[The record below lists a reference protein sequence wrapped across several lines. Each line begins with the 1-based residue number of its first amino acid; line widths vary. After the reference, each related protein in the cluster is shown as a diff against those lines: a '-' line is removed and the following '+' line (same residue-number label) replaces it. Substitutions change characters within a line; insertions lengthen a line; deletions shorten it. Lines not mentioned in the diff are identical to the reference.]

1 MNKFSLEHQLFI
13 KKYKKEKRIIYFFQI
28 MIITVF
34 LIIWEILGNC
44 HIINTFLFSSPS
56 KIINNLWSLLKNG
69 SLFVH
74 IGVTFIEVFLSFI
87 ISTIISIVMSFLLW
101 RFPLFSKIID
111 PYITMLNSLPKVAL
125 GPLIIIWVGASVH
138 SVIFMAVTITV
149 FSSIINIYS
158 VYSSVPSNYI
168 SLFKSF
174 HASKWKM
181 FYKLILPYS
190 FQTII
195 ATLKVNISMSLIGVI
210 MGELLVSKCGIGYLI
225 MYGSQIFNLDLVI
238 SNIFVLAIISS
249 IMYYVLDLLL
259 KVKTKKSKFKID

>member
-1 MNKFSLEHQLFI
+1 MNKFSLEHQLFV
-13 KKYKKEKRIIYFFQI
+13 KKHKKEKRIIYFFQI
-28 MIITVF
+28 MIIMIF
-34 LIIWEILGNC
+34 LIIWEILGKC
-44 HIINTFLFSSPS
+44 HVINTFLFSSPS
-56 KIINNLWSLLKNG
+56 KIIKILYSLLQDG

-74 IGVTFIEVFLSFI
+74 ISVTFIEVFLSFI
-87 ISTIISIVMSFLLW
+87 ISTIISIIMSFLLW

-125 GPLIIIWVGASVH
+125 VPLIIIW
-138 SVIFMAVTITV
+138 V

-158 VYSSVPSNYI
+158 VCSSVPSNYI
-168 SLFKSF
+168 FLFKSF

-210 MGELLVSKCGIGYLI
+210 MGELLVSKSGIGYLI

-238 SNIFVLAIISS
+238 SNIFVLSLISS
-249 IMYYVLDLLL
+249 IMYYALDLLI
-259 KVKTKKSKFKID
+259 KTKNKKSKF

>member
-1 MNKFSLEHQLFI
+1 MNKFSLEHQLFV
-13 KKYKKEKRIIYFFQI
+13 KKHKKEKRIIYFFQI
-28 MIITVF
+28 MIIMIF
-34 LIIWEILGNC
+34 LIIWEILGKC
-44 HIINTFLFSSPS
+44 HVINTFLFSSPS
-56 KIINNLWSLLKNG
+56 KIIKILYSLLQDG

-74 IGVTFIEVFLSFI
+74 ISVTFIEVFLSFI
-87 ISTIISIVMSFLLW
+87 ISTIISIIMSFLLW

-125 GPLIIIWVGASVH
+125 GPLIIIWVGASIH

-158 VYSSVPSNYI
+158 VFSSVPSNYI
-168 SLFKSF
+168 FLFKSF

-210 MGELLVSKCGIGYLI
+210 MGELLVSKSGIGYLI

-238 SNIFVLAIISS
+238 SNIFVLSLISS
-249 IMYYVLDLLL
+249 IMYYALDLLI
-259 KVKTKKSKFKID
+259 KTKNKKSKF